1 MKIWMKKNVDEKIWM
16 KKWGISV
23 PSDILK
29 TALTHP
35 TYHNIDLTEPD
46 YDRLEF
52 LGDAALSLIVAEFV
66 FKDENVLS
74 EGQMTRNRAKLVNNE
89 YLASVFDELSVQ
101 HLIRTTKNYN
111 LSVKDRAN
119 FFEAILGAIFLAEGF
134 KKCRRFWFKLHKKM
148 NPSMKKPD
156 IKIEREIDPVQQK
169 VKESLSAIYE
179 ELGLIPKN
187 PISSIQELCNKNG
200 MPIPQYHE
208 LMREGPPHDPIFV
221 FEIEVTPFPGEYPKV
236 YSANGKGSSKKKA
249 KMSAAANLCDQI
261 YLKYFND

>member
-1 MKIWMKKNVDEKIWM
+1 MRWRTKIIGEEQIWM

-23 PSDILK
+23 PIDLFI

-52 LGDAALSLIVAEFV
+52 LGDATLSLIVAEFV
-66 FKDENVLS
+66 FKDENLLS
-74 EGQMTRNRAKLVNNE
+74 EGQMTRNRAKLVNNNH
-89 YLASVFDELSVQ
+89 LASVFDELDVQ

-134 KKCRRFWFKLHKKM
+134 KKCRKFWLKLHKKM
-148 NPSMKKPD
+148 NSSMKRSD
-156 IKIEREIDPVQQK
+156 IEIKREIDPVQQTIK
-169 VKESLSAIYE
+169 DTLTAMYK
-179 ELGLIPKN
+179 ELGLIPKD
-187 PISSIQELCNKNG
+187 PISSIQELSSKNG
-200 MPIPQYHE
+200 MPFPKYHE
-208 LMREGPPHDPIFV
+208 ILREGPSHDPIFV
-221 FEIEVTPFPGEYPKV
+221 FEIEVTPFSGEYSKI
-236 YSANGKGSSKKKA
+236 YKANGKGSSKKKA

-261 YLKYFND
+261 YLKYFED

>member
-1 MKIWMKKNVDEKIWM
+1 M

-23 PSDILK
+23 PSDLFN

-35 TYHNIDLTEPD
+35 TYHNIDPAELD

-52 LGDAALSLIVAEFV
+52 LGDAVLSLIVAEFV
-66 FKDENVLS
+66 FKDENILN
-74 EGQMTRNRAKLVNNE
+74 EGQMTRKRAGLVNNE
-89 YLASVFDELSVQ
+89 YLASVFDELSLQ

-134 KKCRRFWFKLHKKM
+134 KKCMKFWLKLHKKL
-148 NPSMKKPD
+148 NPGIAIPEVE
-156 IKIEREIDPVQQK
+156 IEREIDPVQQR
-169 VKESLSAIYE
+169 VKEALSVMYE

-200 MPIPQYHE
+200 MPVPQYHE
-208 LMREGPPHDPIFV
+208 LKREGPPHDPVFV
-221 FEIEVTPFPGEYPKV
+221 FEIEVTPFSGKSPIV
-236 YSANGKGSSKKKA
+236 YKSSGRGSSKKKA

-261 YLKYFND
+261 YLKYFDD